1 MNISNKVAVVS
12 GGASGLGLATSLRLL
27 AEGANVLVLDLNED
41 AGQTLAT
48 QYPENVMFN
57 CTDVTDAQA
66 VEQAMAAA
74 VAQWQRLDIC
84 VNCAGIVAAGKVIG
98 REGALPLSQFSK
110 AIDINL
116 NGTFNVLRV
125 AAQHMASDGKGEDGE
140 RGVII
145 NTASVAAF
153 DGQTGQAAYS
163 ASKAA
168 IAGMTLPLARDL
180 APHNIRVMTIAPG
193 LFDTP
198 MMKSLPEK
206 VREPLIEMV
215 QSPKRFGLPEE
226 FADLCCHIIGNRY
239 LNGEVIRL
247 DAAIRMEPK

>member
-1 MNISNKVAVVS
+1 MNIANKVAVVS
-12 GGASGLGLATSLRLL
+12 GGASGLGLATSVRLL

-41 AGQTLAT
+41 AGQTLAA
-48 QYPENVMFN
+48 QYPDKVLFSR
-57 CTDVTDAQA
+57 TDVTDAQA
-66 VEQAMAAA
+66 VEQAIGAA
-74 VAQWQRLDIC
+74 VEQWQRLDIC
-84 VNCAGIVAAGKVIG
+84 VNCAGIVAAGKVLG
-98 REGALPLSQFSK
+98 RDGALPLTQFSN

-125 AAQHMASDGKGEDGE
+125 AAEHMNCGDEGEQ
-140 RGVII
+140 GVII

-153 DGQTGQAAYS
+153 DGQTGQTAYS

-180 APHNIRVMTIAPG
+180 APYNIRVMTIAPG

-206 VREPLIEMV
+206 VREPLIGMV

-226 FADLCCHIIGNRY
+226 FADLCCHIIGNPY

>member
-1 MNISNKVAVVS
+1 MNIIHKVAVVS
-12 GGASGLGLATSLRLL
+12 GGASGLGRATSLRLL
-27 AEGANVLVLDLNED
+27 AEGASVIVLDLNDD
-41 AGQTLAT
+41 AGQTLVA
-48 QYPENVMFN
+48 QYPQQVRFYRV
-57 CTDVTDAQA
+57 DVTDADA
-66 VEQAMAAA
+66 VEQAINDGSAHFGG
-74 VAQWQRLDIC
+74 LDIC
-84 VNCAGIVAAGKVIG
+84 VNCAGIVAAGKVLG
-98 REGALPLSQFSK
+98 RDGALPLQHFSN
-110 AIDINL
+110 AININL

-125 AAQHMASDGKGEDGE
+125 AAEKMAAKGSDDEQ
-140 RGVII
+140 GVII

-180 APHNIRVMTIAPG
+180 APHNIRIMTIAPG

-215 QSPKRFGLPEE
+215 QCPKRFGLPEE
-226 FADLCCHIIGNRY
+226 FADLCCHIIGNPY

>member
-1 MNISNKVAVVS
+1 MNITNKVAVVS
-12 GGASGLGLATSLRLL
+12 GGASGLGLATSQRLL
-27 AEGANVLVLDLNED
+27 AEGASVIVLDLNND
-41 AGQTLAT
+41 AGQTLMA
-48 QYPENVMFN
+48 QYPLQVRFYRV
-57 CTDVTDAQA
+57 DVTDADA
-66 VEQAMAAA
+66 VEQAISDGFTYLG
-74 VAQWQRLDIC
+74 RLDIC
-84 VNCAGIVAAGKVIG
+84 VNCAGIVAAGKVLG
-98 REGALPLSQFSK
+98 RDGALPLKQFSN
-110 AIDINL
+110 AININL

-125 AAQHMASDGKGEDGE
+125 AADKMAAKGSDDE

-153 DGQTGQAAYS
+153 DGQSGQAAYS

-206 VREPLIEMV
+206 VREPLIDMV
-215 QSPKRFGLPEE
+215 QCPKRFGLPEE
-226 FADLCCHIIGNRY
+226 FADLCCHIIGNPY

-247 DAAIRMEPK
+247 DAGIRMEPK

>member
-1 MNISNKVAVVS
+1 MNIRHKVALVS
-12 GGASGLGLATSLRLL
+12 GGASGLGRATSQRLL
-27 AEGANVLVLDLNED
+27 AEGASVIVLDLNDD
-41 AGQTLAT
+41 AGQTLMT
-48 QYPENVMFN
+48 QYPQQVRFYRV
-57 CTDVTDAQA
+57 DVTDADA
-66 VEQAMAAA
+66 VEQAISDGFTYFGG
-74 VAQWQRLDIC
+74 LDIC
-84 VNCAGIVAAGKVIG
+84 VNCAGIVAAGKVLG
-98 REGALPLSQFSK
+98 HDGALPLQHFSN
-110 AIDINL
+110 AININL

-125 AAQHMASDGKGEDGE
+125 AAEKMAAKGSDDEQ
-140 RGVII
+140 GVII

-206 VREPLIEMV
+206 VREPLIDMV
-215 QSPKRFGLPEE
+215 QCPKRFGLPEE
-226 FADLCCHIIGNRY
+226 FADLCCHIISNPY

-247 DAAIRMEPK
+247 DAGIRMEPK

>member
-27 AEGANVLVLDLNED
+27 AEDAKVLVLDLNED
-41 AGQTLAT
+41 AGQTLAA
-48 QYPENVMFN
+48 QYPDRVLFSR
-57 CTDVTDAQA
+57 TDVTDAQA
-66 VEQAMAAA
+66 VEQRIGSA
-74 VAQWQRLDIC
+74 VEQWQRLDIC
-84 VNCAGIVAAGKVIG
+84 VNCAGIVAAGKVLG
-98 REGALPLSQFSK
+98 RDGALPLTQFSN

-125 AAQHMASDGKGEDGE
+125 AALHMASGEAGDE
-140 RGVII
+140 SEQGVII

-226 FADLCCHIIGNRY
+226 FADLCCHIIGNPY

>member
-1 MNISNKVAVVS
+1 MNLNGKVAVIS
-12 GGASGLGLATSLRLL
+12 GGASGLGLAT
-27 AEGANVLVLDLNED
+27 AQKFIEAGANVAILDINEVSWESID
-41 AGQTLAT
+41 ARYTERTL
-48 QYPENVMFN
+48 YFN
-57 CTDVTDAQA
+57 TDVTQPES
-66 VEQAMAAA
+66 VETAMQSIAN
-74 VAQWQRLDIC
+74 QWGRIDVC
-84 VNCAGIVAAGKVIG
+84 VNCAGVVAAGKVIG
-98 REGALPLSQFSK
+98 KEGEALALKHFTR

-125 AAQHMASDGKGEDGE
+125 AAEYMAKNDDDEK
-140 RGVII
+140 GVII

-180 APHNIRVMTIAPG
+180 APYQVRVMTIAPG
-193 LFDTP
+193 LFNTP
-198 MMKSLPEK
+198 MMESLPEK
-206 VREPLIEMV
+206 VTEPLIQMV
-215 QSPKRFGLPEE
+215 QHPKRFGLPSE
-226 FADLCCHIIGNRY
+226 FAQLCQHIVENPY

>member
-1 MNISNKVAVVS
+1 MKITNKVAVVS
-12 GGASGLGLATSLRLL
+12 GGASGLGLATSERLI
-27 AEGANVLVLDLNED
+27 AEGTAVIVLDLNDD
-41 AGQTLAT
+41 AGQKLMA
-48 QYPENVMFN
+48 QHPEQVKFYRVNV
-57 CTDVTDAQA
+57 TEADA
-66 VEQAMAAA
+66 VEKAITEG
-74 VAQWQRLDIC
+74 VNHFGRLDIC
-84 VNCAGIVAAGKVIG
+84 INCAGIVAAGRVLG
-98 REGALPLSQFSK
+98 RDGALPLEQFSN

-125 AAQHMASDGKGEDGE
+125 AAEKMSANDTDGE

-153 DGQTGQAAYS
+153 DGQSGQAAYS

-180 APHNIRVMTIAPG
+180 APHNIRIMTIAPG

-198 MMKSLPEK
+198 MMKSLPDK
-206 VREPLIEMV
+206 VRDPLIQMV
-215 QSPKRFGLPEE
+215 QSPKRFGLPAE
-226 FADLCCHIIGNRY
+226 FADLCCHIISNPY

>member
-1 MNISNKVAVVS
+1 MNITNKVAVVS
-12 GGASGLGLATSLRLL
+12 GGASGLGLATSQRLL
-27 AEGANVLVLDLNED
+27 AEGAAVIVLDLNDD
-41 AGQTLAT
+41 AGQTLMA
-48 QYPENVMFN
+48 QHPQQVRFYRV
-57 CTDVTDAQA
+57 DVTEADA
-66 VEQAMAAA
+66 VEQAISDGFAHFGR
-74 VAQWQRLDIC
+74 VDIC
-84 VNCAGIVAAGKVIG
+84 VNCAGIVAAGKVLG
-98 REGALPLSQFSK
+98 RDGALPLQRFSN
-110 AIDINL
+110 AININL
-116 NGTFNVLRV
+116 NGTFNVLRI
-125 AAQHMASDGKGEDGE
+125 AADKMAAKDTDDE

-206 VREPLIEMV
+206 IREPLIEMV
-215 QSPKRFGLPEE
+215 QCPKRFGLPDE

-247 DAAIRMEPK
+247 DAGIRMEPK